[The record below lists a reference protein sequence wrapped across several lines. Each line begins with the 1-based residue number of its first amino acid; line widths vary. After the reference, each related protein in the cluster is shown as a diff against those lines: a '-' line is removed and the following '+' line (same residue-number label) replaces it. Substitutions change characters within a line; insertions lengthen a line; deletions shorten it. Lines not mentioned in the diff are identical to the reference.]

1 MSGKIQQIGVN
12 SDSALKVF
20 SKLRAHTLQTEK
32 GMNDMGKSA
41 GSILQSLS
49 LLKNERTNLEM
60 NMDLVRI
67 RLHFYQTISFI
78 FLLNQTTTETILPID
93 CRKTSFIFLKIILL
107 IYCARK
113 GKYKAGSLLFLA
125 VDLITAFVHF
135 YKLKTQGQAQT

>member
-60 NMDLVRI
+60 
-67 RLHFYQTISFI
+67 
-78 FLLNQTTTETILPID
+78 
-93 CRKTSFIFLKIILL
+93 K
-107 IYCARK
+107 
-113 GKYKAGSLLFLA
+113 
-125 VDLITAFVHF
+125 
-135 YKLKTQGQAQT
+135 